1 MTIFFFNHEIE
12 NPVLRAIIVMGA
24 VVFAVF
30 VVALV
35 LIIVLPLAGIALTGA
50 FLITGVVLIVVLVTI
65 PFLSFFGILFSN
77 RKKGSGVEKNRI
89 VDVEPFR
96 KVKVSGAITV
106 DIVCGQPQ
114 LLTVTT
120 DENLLESVKIAVEKE
135 ELSVSFARSVS
146 SKIGIKLQIEMP
158 EIRSLRLYGATR
170 ATITNV
176 DSPELLIRGSGACK
190 VKAGGKCSN
199 MEVRFS
205 GAGNLSAGE
214 LISEKMKI
222 KLSGSA
228 KAVVHAT
235 EKLTAKITGAG
246 KVICHGNP
254 SEVHK
259 HISGAGKVEIVE

>member
-12 NPVLRAIIVMGA
+12 NPVLRAIIVIGA
-24 VVFAVF
+24 VVFAAF
-30 VVALV
+30 VVAFV
-35 LIIVLPLAGIALTGA
+35 LAILLPLAGIALTGA
-50 FLITGVVLIVVLVTI
+50 LLIAGVVLIVLLVTI

-77 RKKGSGVEKNRI
+77 RKKGSGVEKSRT
-89 VDVEPFR
+89 VDMEPFK
-96 KVKVSGAITV
+96 KVKVSGAVTV

-146 SKIGIKLQIEMP
+146 SKIGIRLRIEMP
-158 EIRSLRLYGATR
+158 ELRSLRLYGATK
-170 ATITNV
+170 ATIANF
-176 DSPELLIRGSGACK
+176 DSPELLIRGSGASK
-190 VKAGGKCSN
+190 VTAGGKCSN
-199 MEVRFS
+199 TEVRLS

-222 KLSGSA
+222 KVSGSA

-235 EKLTAKITGAG
+235 EELTVKIAGAG
-246 KVICHGNP
+246 KVICHGCP
-254 SEVHK
+254 TVVHK